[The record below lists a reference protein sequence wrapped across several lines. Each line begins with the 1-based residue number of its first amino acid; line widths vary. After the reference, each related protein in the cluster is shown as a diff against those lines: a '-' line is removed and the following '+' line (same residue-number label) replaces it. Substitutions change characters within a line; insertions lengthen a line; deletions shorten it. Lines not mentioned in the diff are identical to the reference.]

1 MCYLT
6 FANAEPRKRLTTCCV
21 ITDSASQGT
30 KTKLSG
36 SLHELGGGTSELATR
51 FLAKSLTLA
60 GLTHAQPMAMACH
73 RSPPMCCM
81 VRFPLHLDI
90 FQYHDVLSILFPLCF
105 YWLPLK
111 GFYMLDQAQH
121 THMYITHYPNED
133 PSVSGELPEC
143 CDIYSIRVYAAIFQ

>member
-60 GLTHAQPMAMACH
+60 GLTHALTTYGDGL
-73 RSPPMCCM
+73 SP
-81 VRFPLHLDI
+81 LTTH
-90 FQYHDVLSILFPLCF
+90 VL
-105 YWLPLK
+105 Y
-111 GFYMLDQAQH
+111 G
-121 THMYITHYPNED
+121 E
-133 PSVSGELPEC
+133 VSTTP
-143 CDIYSIRVYAAIFQ
+143 